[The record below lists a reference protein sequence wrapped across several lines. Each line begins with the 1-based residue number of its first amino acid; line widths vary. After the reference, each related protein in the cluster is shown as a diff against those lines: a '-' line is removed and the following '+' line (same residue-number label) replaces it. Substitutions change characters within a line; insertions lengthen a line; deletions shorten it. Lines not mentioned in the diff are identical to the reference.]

1 MRRIALFVAALV
13 AAVGASVYSLYPDK
27 FTQYAAVAIEAGLR
41 LWQNVE
47 ANPAPVCIAVA
58 TFLLTVIYHKA
69 RGKSLRE
76 SVEVAATRVTVVPV
90 SPVAAE
96 NETPVIRRAKARA
109 TRTQLLADQISLQ
122 NRQRKLPDEIVKAE
136 KDVCYAK
143 QALAESER
151 SRAERHATHDE
162 VVARLE
168 SLRREKAAA
177 KSELAEIESELKKM
191 ATLV

>member
-1 MRRIALFVAALV
+1 
-13 AAVGASVYSLYPDK
+13 
-27 FTQYAAVAIEAGLR
+27 
-41 LWQNVE
+41 QNVE
-47 ANPAPVCIAVA
+47 ANPAPVCLAVA

-76 SVEVAATRVTVVPV
+76 SVEVAATRVAVVPV
-90 SPVAAE
+90 APSE
-96 NETPVIRRAKARA
+96 GETPVIRRARARA

-151 SRAERHATHDE
+151 SRAERHVTHDE
-162 VVARLE
+162 AIARLE
-168 SLRREKAAA
+168 ALRREKAAA
-177 KSELAEIESELKKM
+177 KSELVEIESELKKM
-191 ATLV
+191 AALV